1 MTSPLDDDARD
12 AAERRVMRKLRGMM
26 IGSSLVMIVGF
37 LAVFGVIAYRL
48 SSGADRSRT
57 PAPEA
62 SLQLPAGARIIATAT
77 GEGRLLVTIE
87 VAGATEVRIF
97 DLNTLEPRGR
107 LRLSPQ
113 P

>member
-1 MTSPLDDDARD
+1 MNRSTDDEAALDEKQTRVV
-12 AAERRVMRKLRGMM
+12 RRLRGMM

-48 SSGADRSRT
+48 SSGAERGRVPD
-57 PAPEA
+57 A
-62 SLQLPAGARIIATAT
+62 SVALPAGARVLSATAA
-77 GEGRLLVTIE
+77 EGRLVVTIE

-97 DLNTLEPRGR
+97 DLSTLEPRGR
-107 LRLSPQ
+107 LKLSP